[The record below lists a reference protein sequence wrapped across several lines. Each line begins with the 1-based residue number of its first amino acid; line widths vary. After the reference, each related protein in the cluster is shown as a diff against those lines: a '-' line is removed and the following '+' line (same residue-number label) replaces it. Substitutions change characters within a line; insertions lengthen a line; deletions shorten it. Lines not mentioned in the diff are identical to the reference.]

1 VRRAHGRHERGH
13 YITIQDIYRLRKIVK
28 QEAARSMSSDGDQPD
43 YEHSEGSPIKQE
55 SEEPTIQPEDASE
68 TGSTTEVD
76 EGLDVLDEQ
85 SDGYAD
91 PGILTPPPTGS
102 AIPHLYTAS
111 AAAGM
116 EFATSPVVSAA
127 SMEPTV
133 SPASSMA
140 PAISPVIPAASMES
154 LALPVAPATQPN
166 YIAPPPPLVHPPHDM
181 PPQGYM
187 PPPLVVYIPYPP
199 YQMTLYPLYPV
210 YLPPPTR

>member
-1 VRRAHGRHERGH
+1 M
-13 YITIQDIYRLRKIVK
+13 QDIYRLRKIVK
-28 QEAARSMSSDGDQPD
+28 QEETTRSMSGDD

-55 SEEPTIQPEDASE
+55 DEEPTIQPEEASE

-76 EGLDVLDEQ
+76 EGLDVLDEP

-91 PGILTPPPTGS
+91 LGILTPPPPPGT
-102 AIPHLYTAS
+102 AIPHLYTAG

-116 EFATSPVVSAA
+116 EFATSPVVPPT

-140 PAISPVIPAASMES
+140 PAISPVQPTVSMES
-154 LALPVAPATQPN
+154 PALPIAPATQPN
-166 YIAPPPPLVHPPHDM
+166 YIAPPLPPPPPVHLTYDM
-181 PPQGYM
+181 PPQGHI

-199 YQMTLYPLYPV
+199 YQMTLYPLYPL

>member
-1 VRRAHGRHERGH
+1 M
-13 YITIQDIYRLRKIVK
+13 QDIYRLRTIVK
-28 QEAARSMSSDGDQPD
+28 QEAAARSMSSDRDQRN
-43 YEHSEGSPIKQE
+43 YEHSEGSFIKE
-55 SEEPTIQPEDASE
+55 EEEEPTIQPEDASE

-76 EGLDVLDEQ
+76 EDLDILDEQ
-85 SDGYAD
+85 SDGYDD
-91 PGILTPPPTGS
+91 PGVLTSPPPGS
-102 AIPHLYTAS
+102 AIPHLYTAG

-116 EFATSPVVSAA
+116 EFAASPVVPAA

-140 PAISPVIPAASMES
+140 PVISPVVPAASLES
-154 LALPVAPATQPN
+154 TALPVVPATQLTH
-166 YIAPPPPLVHPPHDM
+166 YIAPPPPPVPPPDNM
-181 PPQGYM
+181 PPQWFM